1 MPYLLA
7 GTLSKL
13 KSSAKYQMKRPI
25 LAANHR
31 LGNYRE
37 ALWLIGDGRSGTTWV
52 ADLVGAQ
59 GRYRRMFEP
68 FHPQMVSQASFLR
81 PHLYVRPNATDERL
95 RTFAAN
101 VLSGRFSHQHVD
113 AANGAFSYRGLLIK
127 DIFANLF
134 AYWASLQFPGV
145 KVTLL
150 LRNPFAVA
158 LSKSRK
164 RHWYWLTEPL
174 DLLGQQDLREDF
186 LGPFEDTIRETSAT
200 GNYLLK
206 QILIWSINN
215 YVPLRQFSPGQLH
228 VTFYE
233 DVYASPN
240 REVAAI
246 LANVRQG
253 QAPPHVDIDHN
264 VISRPSWVSGNESTL
279 ARGRSPITSWR
290 QELSTRDIDSG
301 MRILERFGLAELY
314 DENVQPRRDALHVIR
329 ERAWPGGQA

>member
-1 MPYLLA
+1 
-7 GTLSKL
+7 
-13 KSSAKYQMKRPI
+13 
-25 LAANHR
+25 
-31 LGNYRE
+31 
-37 ALWLIGDGRSGTTWV
+37 
-52 ADLVGAQ
+52 
-59 GRYRRMFEP
+59 MFEP

-101 VLSGRFSHQHVD
+101 VLSGRFSHRHVD

-164 RHWYWLTEPL
+164 RHRYWLTEPL

-233 DVYASPN
+233 DVYGPLAAAVAEPVLVRVRGLKVGPSPCALDYFSIVM
-240 REVAAI
+240 R
-246 LANVRQG
+246 
-253 QAPPHVDIDHN
+253 
-264 VISRPSWVSGNESTL
+264 
-279 ARGRSPITSWR
+279 ARS
-290 QELSTRDIDSG
+290 
-301 MRILERFGLAELY
+301 GLAC
-314 DENVQPRRDALHVIR
+314 RRAVR
-329 ERAWPGGQA
+329 ETLEA